1 MENTPENKQDFAL
14 KVKPRPVTR
23 INRKFLIGVFML
35 CVAVMLMATLYGLA
49 PTDYGTKSQGPELY
63 NVDQK
68 PSAESLNILPKTYQ
82 EMAKRPI
89 ELGPAMMGDMGKA
102 ILKAEKQAGI
112 TAPPQ
117 QSGGKLP
124 FRPDAE
130 TDARRAE
137 RLRQAQA
144 AIRAKESKVF
154 FALNGNQVPKNQI
167 PGVDQLMETKSLKA
181 SGGKEGFELE
191 QSNSPYQLMAGTII
205 SASLIT
211 GINSDLPGVVMAQIT
226 ENIYDTVTGKHLLVP
241 QGARLMGRYDSKI
254 AQGQKRAM
262 IIWQRLLMPNGSH
275 IILDNMTASDQAG
288 YSGLTDGV
296 DFHTGDLMKGIA
308 LSTLLGVG
316 TELAIGDD
324 QNSLLRALTDSTQK
338 TTNKAGQAIVEQYL
352 NQKPTLTIRPGWKLK
367 VIVHKDLTLKPYPE
381 EFQ

>member
-1 MENTPENKQDFAL
+1 MENTPENKETFAL
-14 KVKPRPVTR
+14 KVKLRPVTR

-35 CVAVMLMATLYGLA
+35 CVTVMLMATLYGLA
-49 PTDYGTKSQGPELY
+49 PTDFSAKPQGPELY
-63 NVDQK
+63 NVGQK
-68 PSAESLNILPKTYQ
+68 PS
-82 EMAKRPI
+82 
-89 ELGPAMMGDMGKA
+89 
-102 ILKAEKQAGI
+102 
-112 TAPPQ
+112 
-117 QSGGKLP
+117 
-124 FRPDAE
+124 AE

-144 AIRAKESKVF
+144 AIRARESKIF
-154 FALNGNQVPKNQI
+154 FALNGNQVSGTQVT
-167 PGVDQLMETKSLKA
+167 GTDRLMGTNSLKA
-181 SGGKEGFELE
+181 SGEKEGFELE

-211 GINSDLPGVVMAQIT
+211 GINSDLPGVVMAQVT

-275 IILDNMTASDQAG
+275 ITLDNMTASDQAG

-324 QNSLLRALTDSTQK
+324 QDSLLRALTDSTQR
-338 TTNKAGQAIVEQYL
+338 TANKAGQAIMEQYL

-367 VIVHKDLTLKPYPE
+367 VIVHKDLTLKPYSE
-381 EFQ
+381 ESL